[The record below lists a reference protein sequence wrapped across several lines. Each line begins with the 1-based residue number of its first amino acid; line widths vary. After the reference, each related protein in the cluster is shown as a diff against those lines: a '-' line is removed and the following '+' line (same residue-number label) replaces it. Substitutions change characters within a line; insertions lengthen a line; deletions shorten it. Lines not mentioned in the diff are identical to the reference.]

1 MEIFTCLYSLR
12 DLYQGILL
20 FITEYI
26 GDDVYKD
33 YTTGRKSSSENPFV
47 YEVFQSQ
54 TTRKLNKKKCNKK
67 QSKKN
72 RMQKLSDAQADV
84 VTEKSISELKED
96 AKTLKQK
103 KIEMDAIIK
112 ELLPKD
118 PQKRTISL
126 DDEPEFHII
135 EVNGEYRKVNL
146 EDVKKHE
153 IKFESL
159 SEKHKQK

>member
-1 MEIFTCLYSLR
+1 
-12 DLYQGILL
+12 
-20 FITEYI
+20 
-26 GDDVYKD
+26 
-33 YTTGRKSSSENPFV
+33 
-47 YEVFQSQ
+47 
-54 TTRKLNKKKCNKK
+54 
-67 QSKKN
+67 
-72 RMQKLSDAQADV
+72 MQKLSDAQADV

>member
-1 MEIFTCLYSLR
+1 
-12 DLYQGILL
+12 
-20 FITEYI
+20 
-26 GDDVYKD
+26 VYKE

-54 TTRKLNKKKCNKK
+54 ATRKLNKKKCNKK

-72 RMQKLSDAQADV
+72 RMQKLSDAQADAI
-84 VTEKSISELKED
+84 TEKSVSELKED

-103 KIEMDAIIK
+103 KMEMNAMIK

-118 PQKRTISL
+118 PPKRTISL
-126 DDEPEFHII
+126 DDEPEYHII

-146 EDVKKHE
+146 EDVKKQE

>member
-1 MEIFTCLYSLR
+1 VYK
-12 DLYQGILL
+12 
-20 FITEYI
+20 EYI
-26 GDDVYKD
+26 
-33 YTTGRKSSSENPFV
+33 TGRKSSCENPFV
-47 YEVFQSQ
+47 YEVFQNQ

-72 RMQKLSDAQADV
+72 RIQKLSDAQADV

-103 KIEMDAIIK
+103 KMEMTAIIK

-118 PQKRTISL
+118 PIKKTISI
-126 DDEPEFHII
+126 DDEPEYHII

-146 EDVKKHE
+146 EDVKKQE
-153 IKFESL
+153 IKLESFT
-159 SEKHKQK
+159 EKHKQK